1 MAEHPGHSLPGDGG
15 QGKPPR
21 LRFGVPICKTGPPPS
36 FFFHFAHRPEKLC
49 GLRDPRLDVLWLH
62 PLQRQ
67 SVPLSSSWGI
77 RDVQSRNNFCRAANR
92 PRFPWL
98 LGEPRS
104 SPPRRC
110 LPFADL
116 DECSEGNGGCQ
127 QTCVNM
133 MGSYECFCRE
143 GFFLSDNQHTC
154 IQRPEGQC
162 SASPRHPPCP
172 PLRPPKEGPRGETL
186 AVLLGSGPEDWW
198 WCLLRWWPSG
208 GLQETPKGVGG
219 LLPSPPYDARVWDPP
234 ASVRGVLQIPKQ
246 IWRERAGRGGCRA
259 HKHLQSETLAGPLT
273 KHNDT
278 KRRMSNSSSERFMKQ
293 KVPGDPGA
301 ALQDPSSPARSCAA
315 PIPSP
320 RYQL

>member
-1 MAEHPGHSLPGDGG
+1 MRLSILGTACPGMEGKENPLVCGLVFPSVKRGHPL
-15 QGKPPR
+15 
-21 LRFGVPICKTGPPPS
+21 V
-36 FFFHFAHRPEKLC
+36 FFFILPIGRRSCVASEIRALMCFGFIPC
-49 GLRDPRLDVLWLH
+49 
-62 PLQRQ
+62 

-98 LGEPRS
+98 LREPRS
-104 SPPRRC
+104 APPPHC

-172 PLRPPKEGPRGETL
+172 PLRSPKEGPHGETL
-186 AVLLGSGPEDWW
+186 AVLLGSGPEGYWC
-198 WCLLRWWPSG
+198 CLLQWWPSG

-219 LLPSPPYDARVWDPP
+219 LLPSPPV
-234 ASVRGVLQIPKQ
+234 
-246 IWRERAGRGGCRA
+246 
-259 HKHLQSETLAGPLT
+259 
-273 KHNDT
+273 
-278 KRRMSNSSSERFMKQ
+278 
-293 KVPGDPGA
+293 
-301 ALQDPSSPARSCAA
+301 
-315 PIPSP
+315 
-320 RYQL
+320 